1 MSRSPRRARAVID
14 ATLVERLDSL
24 AGAAVAR
31 LPETAY
37 PLVNKLSAAKLV
49 PPARLPADVVT
60 IGSEVAYRDD
70 LTGRAMRVR
79 LVWPEHA
86 DISRG
91 RVSVLTP
98 VGVALLGLSAGRPV
112 PLDHARRRGA
122 RADRARGHPR
132 GLQFG
137 RGLTRPVELP
147 CRVRRKS
154 AMYRRFIPAV
164 CETCRQPVPRAAAWR
179 CPSCRTEF
187 TTVVT
192 TRPGRP
198 RRGLADRPAI
208 RAKDRIA
215 APRDPRR
222 LP

>member
-14 ATLVERLDSL
+14 ASLVERLDSL

-49 PPARLPADVVT
+49 PPARLPADVIT
-60 IGSEVAYRDD
+60 IGSLVEYRDD

-98 VGVALLGLSAGRPV
+98 VGVALLGLCAGGRF
-112 PLDHARRRGA
+112 RWITRGGEE
-122 RADRARGHPR
+122 RA
-132 GLQFG
+132 
-137 RGLTRPVELP
+137 LTV
-147 CRVRRKS
+147 
-154 AMYRRFIPAV
+154 I
-164 CETCRQPVPRAAAWR
+164 Q
-179 CPSCRTEF
+179 
-187 TTVVT
+187 VT
-192 TRPGRP
+192 PEGTS
-198 RRGLADRPAI
+198 LAEA
-208 RAKDRIA
+208 
-215 APRDPRR
+215 
-222 LP
+222 

>member
-60 IGSEVAYRDD
+60 IGSVVEYRDD

-98 VGVALLGLSAGRPV
+98 VGVALLGLSAGSRF
-112 PLDHARRRGA
+112 RWITRGGEE
-122 RADRARGHPR
+122 RA
-132 GLQFG
+132 
-137 RGLTRPVELP
+137 LTV
-147 CRVRRKS
+147 
-154 AMYRRFIPAV
+154 I
-164 CETCRQPVPRAAAWR
+164 Q
-179 CPSCRTEF
+179 
-187 TTVVT
+187 VT
-192 TRPGRP
+192 PEGAS
-198 RRGLADRPAI
+198 LAEA
-208 RAKDRIA
+208 
-215 APRDPRR
+215 
-222 LP
+222 